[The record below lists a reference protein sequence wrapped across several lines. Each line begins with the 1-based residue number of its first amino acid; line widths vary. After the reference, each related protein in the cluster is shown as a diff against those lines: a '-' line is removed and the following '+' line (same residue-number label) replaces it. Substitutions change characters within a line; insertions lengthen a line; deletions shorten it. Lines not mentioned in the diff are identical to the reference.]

1 MDDGLDGVFGKNAAQ
16 QFAVAD
22 VALIKGEG
30 VAGDFGDA
38 ADNLGRGVA
47 EVVDNHGGVPRLD
60 ELDHGVRTDKAG
72 AAGNEDGG
80 HGVSFLFRRYFGFT
94 KACRI
99 GFQVAFG
106 LARGYLKIISRRSR

>member
-22 VALIKGEG
+22 VALIKGGG

-47 EVVDNHGGVPRLD
+47 KVVDNHGGVPGLD
-60 ELDHGVRTDKAG
+60 ELDHGVRADKAG

-80 HGVSFLFRRYFGFT
+80 GGAY
-94 KACRI
+94 
-99 GFQVAFG
+99 
-106 LARGYLKIISRRSR
+106 